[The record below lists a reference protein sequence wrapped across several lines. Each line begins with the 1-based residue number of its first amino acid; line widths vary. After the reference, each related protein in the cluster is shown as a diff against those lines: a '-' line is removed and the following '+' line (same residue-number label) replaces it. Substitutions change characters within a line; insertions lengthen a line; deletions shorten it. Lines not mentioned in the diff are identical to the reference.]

1 MGLIKDKIEYEYGKA
16 KHKFNLSA
24 SHRFFADTKVAD
36 IDETLARLNSAPCSM
51 CRFGDGEY
59 KVMHRMGN
67 GFQKKNK
74 VLSQR
79 LREIIKSPDLY
90 DDLLVCIPNFTV
102 DNELRTEEAR
112 MFWTDFLRLYGA
124 SFVRRLKK
132 HGRYYDAHVT
142 RLYYDYRECGKSG
155 EWFSKLKK
163 VWQDRDLLIVEGEK
177 TKLGI
182 GNDLFDNA
190 KSIKRILAPSQNAF
204 DCYDEILESVKAVHN
219 GELVLIA
226 LGQTATVLAFDLHKS
241 GIYALDIGHIDI
253 EYEWF
258 LSGATSK
265 KAVAGK
271 FVKEVDI
278 QSTDD
283 TDGDEYKSQII
294 KRVGV

>member
-1 MGLIKDKIEYEYGKA
+1 MGLIKDKIEYEYGKI

-24 SHRFFADTKVAD
+24 SHRFFEETRVAD
-36 IDETLARLNSAPCSM
+36 IDETLERLNASSCSM

-74 VLSQR
+74 ALSIR

-102 DNELRTEEAR
+102 DMKLRTDEAR
-112 MFWTDFLRLYGA
+112 GFWTSFLRSYGA
-124 SFVRRLKK
+124 SFVRLLKK
-132 HGRYYDAHVT
+132 HGTYYDAHVT

-155 EWFSKLKK
+155 EWFSELKK
-163 VWQDRDLLIVEGEK
+163 VWEDKDLLIVEGEK

-182 GNDLFDNA
+182 GNDLFANT
-190 KSIKRILAPSQNAF
+190 KSIKRILAPSRNAF
-204 DCYDEILESVKAVHN
+204 DSYDEILESVKAVYN

-241 GIYALDIGHIDI
+241 GIQALDIGHIDI

-265 KAVAGK
+265 TAVAGK

-278 QSTDD
+278 QSEEDENS
-283 TDGDEYKSQII
+283 DEYKKQII
-294 KRVGV
+294 KRVGI

>member
-1 MGLIKDKIEYEYGKA
+1 MGLIRDKIKYEYSKI
-16 KHKFNLSA
+16 KHRMNLSA
-24 SHRFFADTKVAD
+24 SRRFFEKTKVAD
-36 IDETLARLNSAPCSM
+36 IDETLERLNSAPCSM

-74 VLSQR
+74 SLSVR

-90 DDLLVCIPNFTV
+90 DDLLICIPNFTV
-102 DNELRTEEAR
+102 DMELRTKEAKD
-112 MFWTDFLRLYGA
+112 FWIWFLRSYGA

-142 RLYYDYRECGKSG
+142 RLYYDYRECGKS
-155 EWFSKLKK
+155 EQWFNELKK
-163 VWQDRDLLIVEGEK
+163 VWKDKDLLIVEGEK
-177 TKLGI
+177 TKLGV
-182 GNDLFDNA
+182 GNDLFSNT
-190 KSIKRILAPSQNAF
+190 KSIKRILAPSHDAF
-204 DCYDEILESVKAVHN
+204 DHYDSILEAVRTVYN

-241 GIYALDIGHIDI
+241 GIHALDIGHIDI

-258 LSGATSK
+258 LSGATDK
-265 KAVAGK
+265 TAVAGK

-278 QSTDD
+278 QSEDD
-283 TDGDEYKSQII
+283 ENSGEYQEQII